1 MGKKKTVN
9 EMEFPKEYDRD
20 YEYFNNKY
28 DELCLTH
35 KNEFVAVKNQQVYS
49 NRDPLKLL
57 EILNENNLDPQF
69 AVIEFIKDR

>member
-9 EMEFPKEYDRD
+9 EMEFPKEHDKD
-20 YEYFNNKY
+20 LYFNNKH

-49 NRDPLKLL
+49 NRDPLKL
-57 EILNENNLDPQF
+57 EILNENNIDPRYE
-69 AVIEFIKDR
+69 IMEFIKDR